1 MTPTQ
6 TIGKPV
12 TVQQFVQP
20 VQPIKPVAPIQP
32 QLSQVQVQHKLEQ

>member
-1 MTPTQ
+1 MAPTQ

-12 TVQQFVQP
+12 TAQQFVQP
-20 VQPIKPVAPIQP
+20 VQPIKPVAPIQQ